1 MDTRDELEKK
11 LYEEY
16 IKISYVLYS
25 ENQWGADT
33 VEIIGRAFITD
44 HKLKV
49 KGRARQGLSNA
60 GAAYDS
66 GRPYL
71 GNACWSEESD
81 FPFTLKEETSF
92 NYECD
97 KLETKWYIMRNK
109 PEWEGGGEEDM
120 VDYEILEEHEYI
132 KLLSDIDKQKKKEK
146 VTERPCKR
154 RRRKFKF

>member
-33 VEIIGRAFITD
+33 VEIIGHASIID
-44 HKLKV
+44 NKLKV
-49 KGRARQGLSNA
+49 KGRVRQGLKNA

-66 GRPYL
+66 GRPHL

-81 FPFTLKEETSF
+81 FPFTLKEKTSF

-97 KLETKWYIMRNK
+97 KMEIKWYIMRTK
-109 PEWEGGGEEDM
+109 PEWEGGGGEET

-132 KLLSDIDKQKKKEK
+132 TLLSDIQKEK

-154 RRRKFKF
+154 QRRKFKF

>member
-33 VEIIGRAFITD
+33 VEIIGRAFIID
-44 HKLKV
+44 DKLKV
-49 KGRARQGLSNA
+49 KGRVRQGLKNA

-81 FPFTLKEETSF
+81 FPFTLKEQTSF

-97 KLETKWYIMRNK
+97 KMETKWYIWRDR
-109 PEWEGGGEEDM
+109 EEGEGGVTDEI
-120 VDYEILEEHEYI
+120 VDYEILEEHDYI
-132 KLLSDIDKQKKKEK
+132 KMINQIQKKKK
-146 VTERPCKR
+146 VAERPCKR

>member
-1 MDTRDELEKK
+1 MDTRKELEVK

-33 VEIIGRAFITD
+33 VEIIGRAFIID
-44 HKLKV
+44 NKLKV
-49 KGRARQGLSNA
+49 KGRVRQGLKNA

-81 FPFTLKEETSF
+81 FPFTLKEKTSF

-97 KLETKWYIMRNK
+97 KMETKWYIWR
-109 PEWEGGGEEDM
+109 EREDGEGGVTDEM

-132 KLLSDIDKQKKKEK
+132 TLLSDIQKEK

-154 RRRKFKF
+154 QRRKFKF

>member
-33 VEIIGRAFITD
+33 VEIIGRAFIID
-44 HKLKV
+44 DKLKV
-49 KGRARQGLSNA
+49 KGRVRQGLKNA

-81 FPFTLKEETSF
+81 FPFTLKEQTSF

-97 KLETKWYIMRNK
+97 KMETKWYIWRDR
-109 PEWEGGGEEDM
+109 EEGEGGVTDEI
-120 VDYEILEEHEYI
+120 VDYEILEEHDYI
-132 KLLSDIDKQKKKEK
+132 KMINQIQKKEK